1 MALEASM
8 FPLSFS
14 ALLKSF
20 YKLFKI
26 DLPDMLVEQDGI
38 FNGNLSSK
46 GKY

>member
-20 YKLFKI
+20 YNLFKI
-26 DLPDMLVEQDGI
+26 DFPDMLVEQDGI